1 MIKLLKALGNGIVTL
16 FNLVVIGTI
25 IAFTAFAAGTTIM
38 SGDDELHLNQSV
50 EVIVPEMPD
59 TSSRVDIEYFLID
72 PHKYEQEFCL
82 AQNVFFESS
91 VDNKAGMAAVADVT
105 LNRVKDTRYPNT
117 VCEVVYQAI
126 MKESWKTKQYP
137 DLPDSERKYIPV
149 RNKCQFSW
157 YCDGKSD
164 DIPIGAENWV
174 KAQMVAWEMM
184 HNGTLRGISDGST
197 HYHATYVKPVWRKDI
212 GMTLVGRIGS
222 HIFYRWN

>member
-1 MIKLLKALGNGIVTL
+1 
-16 FNLVVIGTI
+16 
-25 IAFTAFAAGTTIM
+25 
-38 SGDDELHLNQSV
+38 
-50 EVIVPEMPD
+50 
-59 TSSRVDIEYFLID
+59 
-72 PHKYEQEFCL
+72 
-82 AQNVFFESS
+82 
-91 VDNKAGMAAVADVT
+91 MAAVADVT

-126 MKESWKTKQYP
+126 MKESWKTKQYL
-137 DLPDSERKYIPV
+137 DLPESERKYIPV

-164 DIPIGAENWV
+164 DIPLGAENWV

>member
-16 FNLVVIGTI
+16 FNLVVTVSI
-25 IAFTAFAAGTTIM
+25 IAVTAFAAGTTIM

-50 EVIVPEMPD
+50 EVIVPAMPD

-137 DLPDSERKYIPV
+137 DLPASERKYIPV